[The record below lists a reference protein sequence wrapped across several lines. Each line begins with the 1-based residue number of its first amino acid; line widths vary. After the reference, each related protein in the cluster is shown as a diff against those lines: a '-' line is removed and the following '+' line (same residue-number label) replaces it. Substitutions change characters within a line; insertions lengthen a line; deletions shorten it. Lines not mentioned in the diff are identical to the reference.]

1 MPREDLPRCNP
12 PNRQEREQIKADGL
26 RRAWARHPEKLP
38 NSHESPEKKTHS
50 SKNIPRKQG
59 NKERMREGKSKD
71 RTQEKLSQDP
81 EHTVKTKP
89 PRQVLKTNQ
98 GAMMKGKTYPKAQH
112 REDQ

>member
-1 MPREDLPRCNP
+1 MSPPPRKTPELQRKPRKKNP
-12 PNRQEREQIKADGL
+12 LIK
-26 RRAWARHPEKLP
+26 K
-38 NSHESPEKKTHS
+38 
-50 SKNIPRKQG
+50 IPSKQG

-112 REDQ
+112 SEDQ